1 MKHQANRVAST
12 DQATPGVEGYVFDG
26 VEGSQMAFWT
36 CVQDAVSSRHW
47 HEFDE
52 YMLVVQ
58 GCYTLVIE
66 RRQIPIQA
74 GEEYFIP
81 GGFVHSG
88 AVIAGTRTIHAFG
101 GHRADREG
109 MIDPTGE
116 RTA

>member
-1 MKHQANRVAST
+1 MNTFPKFMKHPANRVASA

-26 VEGSQMAFWT
+26 VEGSQLAFWT
-36 CVQDAVSSRHW
+36 CVQDAVSSQHW

-66 RRQIPIQA
+66 GRQIPIKA

-81 GGFVHSG
+81 GGVVHSG

-101 GHRADREG
+101 A
-109 MIDPTGE
+109 PW
-116 RTA
+116 